1 VASLVWPDHCLLCRS
16 FLDQPDERGVCRECL
31 APLRPRPD
39 KVMCP
44 RCGYPLATPQA
55 LCPPCRGTA
64 FLFDRARSA
73 GEYAGALRELIHQF
87 KFAGASRL
95 AGPLAGLL
103 ADAAR
108 LDGGLPAGACV
119 AAVPLHPRRRRQRGY
134 DQAELLARAVA
145 RRLGLPHRRLLRK
158 VRAVPPQSS
167 LGLAE
172 RAANIRGAF
181 RVRRLRRGVPAA
193 VLLVDDIFTT
203 GATVNDACRAL
214 TEAGV
219 ETIHVLTLARVPLA

>member
-1 VASLVWPDHCLLCRS
+1 MASLVWPDHCLVCRS
-16 FLDQPDERGVCRECL
+16 FLEQPDERGVCRECL

-39 KVMCP
+39 AVTCP
-44 RCGYPLATPQA
+44 RCGYPLATPLA

-64 FLFDRARSA
+64 FLFDRARSV
-73 GEYAGALRELIHQF
+73 GEYAGSLRELIHHF

-108 LDGGLPAGACV
+108 LDGYLPAGACV
-119 AAVPLHPRRRRQRGY
+119 AAVPLHRRRRRQRGY

-145 RRLGLPHRRLLRK
+145 RRLGLPHRRLLLK

-181 RVRRLRRGVPAA
+181 RARRLRRGAPPTVI
-193 VLLVDDIFTT
+193 LVDDIFTT
-203 GATVNDACRAL
+203 GATLNDACRAL

-219 ETIHVLTLARVPLA
+219 EAIRVLTLARVPLA